1 VHPVIED
8 LCRVHSVQALRQD
21 FFRRCQ
27 RLLRDDIQPLLD
39 EREKLILE
47 NHTLVEANTMLLRQ
61 LDEKRGR
68 KKTEAVPA

>member
-1 VHPVIED
+1 
-8 LCRVHSVQALRQD
+8 
-21 FFRRCQ
+21 
-27 RLLRDDIQPLLD
+27 LLD